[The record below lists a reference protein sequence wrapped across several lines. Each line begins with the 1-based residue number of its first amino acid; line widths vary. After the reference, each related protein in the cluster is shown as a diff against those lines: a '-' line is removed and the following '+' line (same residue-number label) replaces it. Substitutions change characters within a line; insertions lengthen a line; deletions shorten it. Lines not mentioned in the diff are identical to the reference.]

1 MENKENNKDWIL
13 YSKNNPDKETEINL
27 YLNKDKQMSDVYRT
41 LMSLLNLMVLMVKD
55 KANQKEL
62 NNESIDEFF
71 DCLKEDFN
79 KFYKK
84 QEE

>member
-1 MENKENNKDWIL
+1 MENTENNKDWIL